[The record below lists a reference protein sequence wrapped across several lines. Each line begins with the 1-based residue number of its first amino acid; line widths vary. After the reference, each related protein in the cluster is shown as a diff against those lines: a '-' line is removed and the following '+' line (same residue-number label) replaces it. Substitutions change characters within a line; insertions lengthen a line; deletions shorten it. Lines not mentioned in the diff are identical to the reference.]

1 MICEVGY
8 VAWNY
13 VCLYASYLESLSPF
27 SDAEIGRMVIAMLT
41 YSATGEE
48 PKFDGNERFMW
59 PTLKTQID
67 RDEAAYRERCEKNRA
82 NGAKGGRPTKNPTV
96 IPETE
101 RFSEKPKKAK
111 EKKKEKEKESIE
123 ADKPPARKRFT
134 APTVQEVTNY
144 CRDKGYS
151 IDAERFVDY
160 YESVGWK
167 VGKNQ
172 MKDWKAAVRTW
183 AAKEKPVQPS
193 TTPEHCGYVL
203 APLEDPYEAAM
214 RGA

>member
-1 MICEVGY
+1 M
-8 VAWNY
+8 AWNY

-67 RDEAAYRERCEKNRA
+67 RDEAAYQERCEKNRA
-82 NGAKGGRPTKNPTV
+82 NGAKGGRPSKKPTV

-111 EKKKEKEKESIE
+111 EKKKEKEKEKEKESIE
-123 ADKPPARKRFT
+123 ADKPPTRKRFT
-134 APTVQEVTNY
+134 APTVQEITNY
-144 CRDKGYS
+144 CRDKGCS

-183 AAKEKPVQPS
+183 QRKEVVQHGTTESKPIWRIGN
-193 TTPEHCGYVL
+193 EL
-203 APLEDPYEAAM
+203 
-214 RGA
+214 